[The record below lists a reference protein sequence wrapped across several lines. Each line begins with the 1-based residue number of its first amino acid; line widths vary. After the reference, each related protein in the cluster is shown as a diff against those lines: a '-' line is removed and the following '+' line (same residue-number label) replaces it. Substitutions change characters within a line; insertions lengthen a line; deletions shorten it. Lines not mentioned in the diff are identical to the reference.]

1 MGSQSPSVSNFEFLF
16 ITVEIPMGHKK
27 YSKNNC
33 IFLNIYLGKKANEQS
48 FHSVEVLSADI
59 TWTCDSSPQVS
70 VWAWRQVVHLCSRH
84 ARPWPGEHLC
94 NFTWCLHNTFSP
106 WKLLSFSIFSPCAY
120 IWNSLSIL
128 SYSHCYQYNYKSKT
142 NSKFERTGRRTGNS
156 LLHHGVFFPFSRIF
170 PLSKK
175 EDSIS
180 FLLYALLLFLELWIK
195 KNSKFEREGKGT
207 EKSKVQQPYP
217 APKFS

>member
-1 MGSQSPSVSNFEFLF
+1 
-16 ITVEIPMGHKK
+16 MGHKK

-84 ARPWPGEHLC
+84 ARPWPGEHLF

-106 WKLLSFSIFSPCAY
+106 RNFYLLVFFRPVHIYMKFSINFILFPLLSVP
-120 IWNSLSIL
+120 
-128 SYSHCYQYNYKSKT
+128 YS
-142 NSKFERTGRRTGNS
+142 
-156 LLHHGVFFPFSRIF
+156 
-170 PLSKK
+170 
-175 EDSIS
+175 
-180 FLLYALLLFLELWIK
+180 A
-195 KNSKFEREGKGT
+195 
-207 EKSKVQQPYP
+207 
-217 APKFS
+217 